1 MRVCKTNHSLYKE
14 MFKYKMR
21 NSRLTLICFL
31 INRFRKS
38 IRYLQTLEFSIDAGQ
53 WKWKEQ
59 QEEID
64 F

>member
-1 MRVCKTNHSLYKE
+1 
-14 MFKYKMR
+14 MR

-38 IRYLQTLEFSIDAGQ
+38 IRYMQTLEFSIDAGQ
-53 WKWKEQ
+53 WNWKEQ